1 MPAPDNPPAP
11 EHIFEATL
19 SAGEAE
25 FSHSYTKVKKV
36 HVVPQYVYEP
46 LFTREDADAV
56 ATGTGIGGGGF
67 TTVADGR
74 ITAIEASVGTV
85 GSDVGTSV
93 QFAFLDDG
101 GSFTDDSADAK
112 DAGAGDVPLLPATPA
127 QNDAFYFGAPV
138 RFKQIEMDVAGTNG
152 VSATTDLKF
161 EYWNGS
167 AWASFSGLTD
177 GTSGL
182 TDLSAGKKISWSIPA
197 TWALKTVN
205 SQSAYW
211 FRIRENAGSPSW
223 STIPLVSQ
231 VNLGISAIIDVNIAG
246 TSAFA
251 TAKKNAVLYDD
262 ESYAFVPLSDLDN
275 SVFADAISIT
285 VDVDY
290 VALGTAPQD
299 LKVKVYGFLSEGNAS
314 TEPEK
319 FSVTFSELRRKGVV
333 TSNNALSNAT
343 VDIYVQ
349 GI

>member
-19 SAGEAE
+19 SAGEVE

-36 HVVPQYVYEP
+36 QVVPQYSYEP

-56 ATGTGIGGGGF
+56 ATGTAVGGGF

-112 DAGAGDVPLLPATPA
+112 DAGAGDVALLPGTPA
-127 QNDAFYFGAPV
+127 QNDAFYFGSPV

-152 VSATTDLKF
+152 VSVTTDLKF
-161 EYWNGS
+161 EYYNGS
-167 AWASFSGLTD
+167 AWVALSVTD

-197 TWALKTVN
+197 TWSLVTVN

-211 FRIRENAGSPSW
+211 IRIRENSSSPSW

-231 VNLGISAIIDVNIAG
+231 VNLGISAIIDVNIDG

-251 TAKKNAVLYDD
+251 TAKKNAVIYDD
-262 ESYAFVPLSDLDN
+262 ESYAFIPLSDLDN

-319 FSVTFSELRRKGVV
+319 FSVNFSELRRKGII
-333 TSNNALSNAT
+333 TSNNSLSNAT
-343 VDIYVQ
+343 VDVYVQ

>member
-112 DAGAGDVPLLPATPA
+112 DAGAGDVALLPGTPA

-152 VSATTDLKF
+152 VSVTTDLKF

-182 TDLSAGKKISWSIPA
+182 TDLSAGKKNQ
-197 TWALKTVN
+197 LVN
-205 SQSAYW
+205 PCHMG
-211 FRIRENAGSPSW
+211 FKNCKL
-223 STIPLVSQ
+223 TICLLV
-231 VNLGISAIIDVNIAG
+231 
-246 TSAFA
+246 
-251 TAKKNAVLYDD
+251 
-262 ESYAFVPLSDLDN
+262 
-275 SVFADAISIT
+275 
-285 VDVDY
+285 
-290 VALGTAPQD
+290 
-299 LKVKVYGFLSEGNAS
+299 
-314 TEPEK
+314 
-319 FSVTFSELRRKGVV
+319 
-333 TSNNALSNAT
+333 
-343 VDIYVQ
+343 
-349 GI
+349 